1 MTLPV
6 TMKSTVDQTV
16 QNDVEDQYLATLP
29 NGFLPF
35 VEFEKEFA
43 LGSTSTEQLHP
54 ITKSLSQV
62 MHKSVSEGLGLLLSV
77 DEGSAEGL
85 ERFIPSIETLAP
97 LLAEKVRMGGRIF
110 LVGSGSSGRMAV
122 DIAAKTSLVF
132 PQVDVRGIIAGGD
145 SALIRAKEGFE
156 DSETDGAA
164 ALKEAHLG
172 LKDTVILISA
182 SGSASFNVGC
192 GHFSAD
198 KGANVLYFYNSKNI
212 PSRTQK
218 LFERQMNPAIPLCI
232 DVGPQAIAGSTRL
245 QGATLAEA
253 CLGALLGSVC
263 YLSQDKELLAKE
275 YPIDVLAKMRE
286 GIALIRSHL
295 ESLEKFVKIEAE
307 IFSDPRS
314 NFKQLRDVSDQG
326 YVTFVAPEESMRE
339 VLVDS
344 TEASPTFST
353 NPIRRETENH
363 KKRAEFRS
371 YLLGQEENREAWK
384 ALLGRDVHPLDV
396 KDTEDFLLACE
407 AEGINSFQKRPKGKG
422 NFVIGVVK
430 LKEAQPLPEK
440 LIHVLEAAK
449 KEGGSIGLIVICNGK
464 LKEGKEL
471 GDAVL
476 ILENV
481 PQDALGIAETLVL
494 KQTLNLISNGSM
506 ILMNKVHG
514 NQMIDVRASNKKLI
528 DRCIRLIKEIWS
540 EYHPDFP
547 LNDKVLYHFIAH
559 VSAIKKSYEEKGIY
573 TPSVVKIVL
582 AMVSLKKIPENFQE
596 VVEFLNKREER
607 IDWIGEGRG
616 FLWH

>member
-1 MTLPV
+1 MTALV
-6 TMKSTVDQTV
+6 RMNSTGDQTV
-16 QNDVEDQYLATLP
+16 QNDLEDCYLSTLP

-62 MHKSVSEGLGLLLSV
+62 MHKSVSEGLGLLLAV
-77 DEGSAEGL
+77 DEEAVDGL
-85 ERFIPSIETLAP
+85 ERFIPSIEALAP
-97 LLAEKVRMGGRIF
+97 LLAEKVGMGGRIF

-122 DIAAKTSLVF
+122 DIAAKCSLAF

-156 DSETDGAA
+156 DSEADGAA
-164 ALKEAHLG
+164 VLKDAHLG
-172 LKDTVILISA
+172 PKDTVILISA

-198 KGANVLYFYNSKNI
+198 TGAKVLYFYNSKNV
-212 PSRTQK
+212 PSRTQR
-218 LFERQMNPAIPLCI
+218 LFERQMNPVTSLCI

-253 CLGALLGSVC
+253 CLGALLGSVG
-263 YLSQDKELLAKE
+263 YLIQGKELLAKE
-275 YPIDVLAKMRE
+275 FPIVVLAKMKE

-295 ESLEKFVKIEAE
+295 ESVEKFVKKEAE

-314 NFKQLRDVSDQG
+314 NFRQLRDVSDQG
-326 YVTFVAPEESMRE
+326 YITLVAPEESMRE

-344 TEASPTFST
+344 TETSPTFST

-363 KKRAEFRS
+363 KKRAEIRA
-371 YLLGQEENREAWK
+371 YLLGQEENSEAWK
-384 ALLGRDVHPLDV
+384 ALLGRDVHPLDL

-430 LKEAQPLPEK
+430 LKEEQPLPEK
-440 LIHVLEAAK
+440 LIHVLEAVK
-449 KEGGSIGLIVICNGK
+449 KEGGSIGLLVICSGN
-464 LKEGKEL
+464 LKKEQAKEL

-481 PQDALGIAETLVL
+481 PQDVMGIAETLVL

-528 DRCIRLIKEIWS
+528 DRCIRLIQEIWN
-540 EYHPDFP
+540 EYQPDFP
-547 LNDKVLYHFIAH
+547 LNDKVLYHFVAH

-582 AMVSLKKIPENFQE
+582 AMISLKKTPDNFQE
-596 VVEFLNKREER
+596 VVEYLNKSEER
-607 IDWIGEGRG
+607 V
-616 FLWH
+616 WH